1 MMKSFTIFL
10 PAVGL
15 SVLSLLTTH
24 HVSASAQAG
33 DDVKIIWHGHS
44 CFELQSA
51 EGTIIFDPYTG
62 VTGYAPLSLKADLVL
77 CSHEHPDHNYIQAV
91 ELSGKKLTVEIETID
106 TYHDDQH
113 GAVRGGNRI
122 QIVTLQGKRIAHL
135 GDLGT
140 TELTEDQLRKLTD
153 LDVLLIPVGGH
164 FTIDGPTAAELV
176 KKLKPDTA
184 IPMHYRDG
192 NIDYKKISEISP
204 FLEKFSPEEIIRADS
219 NSFTIGDFHHCV
231 LILKQP

>member
-1 MMKSFTIFL
+1 MQSCINFL
-10 PAVGL
+10 PAIGL
-15 SVLSLLTTH
+15 SMLCMLTTH

-62 VTGYAPLSLKADLVL
+62 VTGYAPLALKADLVL
-77 CSHEHPDHNYIQAV
+77 SSHEHPDHNYTQAV
-91 ELSGKKLTVEIETID
+91 ELSEKKLSVEIETID
-106 TYHDDQH
+106 SYHDDQH
-113 GAVRGGNRI
+113 GAARGGNRI
-122 QIVTLQGKRIAHL
+122 HIITLQGKRIAHL

-140 TELTEDQLRKLTD
+140 TDLTEDQLRKLTG
-153 LDVLLIPVGGH
+153 LDVLMIPVGGH
-164 FTIDGPTAAELV
+164 FTIDGPTSAELV
-176 KKLKPDTA
+176 KKLNPDTV

-192 NIDYKKISEISP
+192 NIDYAMISDISP
-204 FLEKFSPEEIIRADS
+204 FLEKFSPEEIIRADT
-219 NSFTIGDFHHCV
+219 NAFIIGDFHHRV